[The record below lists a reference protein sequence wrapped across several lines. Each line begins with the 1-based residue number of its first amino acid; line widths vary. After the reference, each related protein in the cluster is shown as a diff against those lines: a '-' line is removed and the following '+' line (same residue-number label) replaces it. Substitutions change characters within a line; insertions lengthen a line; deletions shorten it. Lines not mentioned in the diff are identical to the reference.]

1 MLGTSEQTTKISKT
15 GFAKIGHTTVSKP
28 QWVGFSSKKTRC
40 DKFESWKNFFS
51 ISLLGLFSPEPPEKT
66 LVKMINR
73 HVPQFEDTILTTE
86 I

>member
-1 MLGTSEQTTKISKT
+1 MNKLQKYLKLVSQKLGTLQFPSPNEL
-15 GFAKIGHTTVSKP
+15 GFQVKKLVVTNLK
-28 QWVGFSSKKTRC
+28 VGNF
-40 DKFESWKNFFS
+40 FFS